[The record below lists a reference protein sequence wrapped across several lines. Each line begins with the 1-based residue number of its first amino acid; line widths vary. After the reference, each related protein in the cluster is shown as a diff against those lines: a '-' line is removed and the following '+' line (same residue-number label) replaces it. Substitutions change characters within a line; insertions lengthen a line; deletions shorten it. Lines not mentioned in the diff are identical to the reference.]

1 MPELYTLQI
10 QLLTLGGIFAI
21 LFLDTEA
28 ERGAF
33 PMKTTVKSLPFA
45 EAAAIAPYPHKMPR
59 KPGLFWRSLIRC
71 LSVFGLSGTDF
82 HFETERMELL
92 AKNEPCLILMNH
104 SCFLDLQIASRI
116 LYPRPYNIICTC
128 DGFVGLGG
136 LMEWLMRSIGCVPTR
151 KFVTDFSLV
160 QDMEYCFKTL
170 KTSVLM
176 YPEASYSFD
185 GTCTPLPRKMRVLL
199 KKFDVPVVMIETFG
213 AFSRNPLYNELKVR
227 KAVPV
232 TAKATLLYTREELHE
247 KTVKELSDGLDAAFS
262 FDHFRW
268 QQEQG
273 LEISEPFR
281 ADGLHR
287 ILYKCPHCGAEG
299 QMEGKGT
306 TLTCHAC
313 GKQWELT
320 TLGQMRALED
330 QTEYPHIPDWYAWE
344 RQEVRREL
352 ENGTYRM
359 EADVDIAIMADFS
372 AIYRVGEG
380 RLIHDSEGFHLTG
393 CDGQL
398 EYAQKP
404 QTCYGLYAD
413 YYWYEIADT
422 ICIGDNQRLYY
433 CFPKGQPIVAKTRLA
448 AEELYKITKSR
459 KRITP

>member
-1 MPELYTLQI
+1 
-10 QLLTLGGIFAI
+10 
-21 LFLDTEA
+21 
-28 ERGAF
+28 
-33 PMKTTVKSLPFA
+33 MKTTVKTLSYS
-45 EAAAIAPYPHKMPR
+45 AAAEIAPYPHKMPR
-59 KPGLFWRSLIRC
+59 KPLLFWRGLIRG
-71 LSVFGLSGTDF
+71 LSVFGLAGTKF
-82 HFETERMELL
+82 HFETRRMELL
-92 AKNEPCLILMNH
+92 PKNEPCLILMNH

-185 GTCTPLPRKMRVLL
+185 GTCTPLPRKMGVLL

-227 KAVPV
+227 KSVPV
-232 TAKATLLYTREELHE
+232 SAKATLLYTREEIRE
-247 KTVKELSDGLDAAFS
+247 KTVKELSAGLDAAFS

-268 QQEQG
+268 QREQG
-273 LEISEPFR
+273 LEISEVFR

-287 ILYKCPHCGAEG
+287 ILYKCPHCGEEG

-306 TLTCHAC
+306 MLTCHGC

-320 TLGQMRALED
+320 TLGQMRALEG

-352 ENGTYRM
+352 ESGTYRM
-359 EADVDIAIMADFS
+359 ETDVDIAIMADFS

-380 RLIHDSEGFHLTG
+380 HLTHDLNGFHLTG

-398 EYAQKP
+398 EYAQRP
-404 QTCYGLYAD
+404 QACYGLYAD

-448 AEELYKITKSR
+448 AEELYKLTKTR
-459 KRITP
+459 KKLAETR